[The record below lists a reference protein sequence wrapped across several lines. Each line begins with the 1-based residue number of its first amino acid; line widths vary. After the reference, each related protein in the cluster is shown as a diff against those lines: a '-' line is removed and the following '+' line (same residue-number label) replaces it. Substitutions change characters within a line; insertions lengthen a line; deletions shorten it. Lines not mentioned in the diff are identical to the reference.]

1 MHTGAVR
8 ADSHHIR
15 KREVY
20 TIVTINGDDRQGKI
34 DQFLFVELFER
45 SFIDVVWHA
54 STYPNNA

>member
-8 ADSHHIR
+8 ADSRHIR

-45 SFIDVVWHA
+45 SFIDVVRHA